1 MNESELWAIA
11 LGTGML
17 GLLLLTM
24 AGAIAMV
31 LSIRARRTRDAAFA
45 GKSQANTE
53 VADAGS
59 NPQSRAEDVPPTGKS
74 RSRAKLP
81 ETKRTVGGGFWP
93 WVKAWIF
100 ALVHAGTVSVVLGGI
115 TFFEGLAK
123 AGEEIQRSGTVTFPK
138 QLLPGTLTGAVRP
151 AATRQR
157 LSQPSDDAV
166 RPAVRPAVT
175 PYEDL
180 DRPADPPPDT
190 EGWEVVDLLEEAD
203 TDVTSRRMP
212 PTD

>member
-1 MNESELWAIA
+1 MNESELWAVA

-31 LSIRARRTRDAAFA
+31 LSIRARRARDAAFA

-53 VADAGS
+53 VADAGGKL
-59 NPQSRAEDVPPTGKS
+59 QSRDDDDVPSTGKS

-81 ETKRTVGGGFWP
+81 ETKRAVGGGFWP

-115 TFFEGLAK
+115 TFFEDLAK
-123 AGEEIQRSGTVTFPK
+123 AGEEIQHSGTVTFPK
-138 QLLPGTLTGAVRP
+138 QLLPGTLTGS
-151 AATRQR
+151 ATRKR

-166 RPAVRPAVT
+166 RPAARPAAT

-203 TDVTSRRMP
+203 TDVTSRRMHP
-212 PTD
+212 VD

>member
-1 MNESELWAIA
+1 MNESELWAVA

-31 LSIRARRTRDAAFA
+31 LSIRARRARDAAFA
-45 GKSQANTE
+45 GKSQANTK
-53 VADAGS
+53 VTDAGDKS
-59 NPQSRAEDVPPTGKS
+59 QSRTDDVPPTGKS

-81 ETKRTVGGGFWP
+81 ETKRAVGGGFWP

-115 TFFEGLAK
+115 TFFEDLAK
-123 AGEEIQRSGTVTFPK
+123 AGDEIQRSGTVTFPR
-138 QLLPGTLTGAVRP
+138 QLLPATLAGS
-151 AATRQR
+151 ATRKR
-157 LSQPSDDAV
+157 LSQPSDD
-166 RPAVRPAVT
+166 AVT

-203 TDVTSRRMP
+203 TDATSRRMP
-212 PTD
+212 PVD